1 VSKEALA
8 AELQE
13 QFQRHDDQT
22 ISFPACVRVAVD
34 LLERYDV
41 QPRKPCAKERRDA
54 RRQE

>member
-1 VSKEALA
+1 MTKEALA

-34 LLERYDV
+34 LLERYEIKEK
-41 QPRKPCAKERRDA
+41 KPCSSPSSPAA
-54 RRQE
+54 A